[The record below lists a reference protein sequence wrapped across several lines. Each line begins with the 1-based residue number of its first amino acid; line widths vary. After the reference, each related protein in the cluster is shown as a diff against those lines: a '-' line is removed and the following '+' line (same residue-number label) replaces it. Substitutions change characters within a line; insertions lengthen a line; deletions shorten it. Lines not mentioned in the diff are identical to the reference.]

1 MSPNK
6 ADTSDKSY
14 SSWQFNCLIIC
25 INSLW
30 QLGILH
36 ILIQF
41 CPSPGTCLTILAWQC
56 AVCFKL
62 IIKWQFH
69 SNKGVFQL
77 VRGKSIYYY
86 LCIRNRL
93 CDWRKLLHLANEMEK
108 IHKHLLE
115 TSEGW
120 NLPEE
125 VFFLFSY
132 IKWLEK
138 NESILTWNSEVILYN
153 KQPTVYNWKVKQ
165 KHLWRG
171 TKNRFKL
178 SNNVK

>member
-1 MSPNK
+1 MHSLCKYNPNGEGLISDKKEFQVGKKITKYMWIKKMQVKQTNKQILLSAVSPNK

-125 VFFLFSY
+125 VFFYLA
-132 IKWLEK
+132 I
-138 NESILTWNSEVILYN
+138 
-153 KQPTVYNWKVKQ
+153 
-165 KHLWRG
+165 
-171 TKNRFKL
+171 
-178 SNNVK
+178 